1 MLNVSHFDKIGQW
14 GTKKLCFLHV
24 CNFVDGGIKLITI
37 VGHSYP
43 FTAFYISGDQ
53 QPVSIQL
60 GNWPY
65 IFTSE
70 KVN

>member
-1 MLNVSHFDKIGQW
+1 MFAILCRW
-14 GTKKLCFLHV
+14 GK
-24 CNFVDGGIKLITI
+24 IKLITI
-37 VGHSYP
+37 VSRSYP
-43 FTAFYISGDQ
+43 FTTFYISGDQ